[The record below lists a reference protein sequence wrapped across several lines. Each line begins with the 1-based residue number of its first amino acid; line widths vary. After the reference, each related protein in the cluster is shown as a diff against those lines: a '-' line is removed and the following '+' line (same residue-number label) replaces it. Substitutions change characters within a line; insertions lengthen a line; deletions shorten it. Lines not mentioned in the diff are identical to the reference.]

1 MFSQMLFIFMS
12 FIHPHSRGSHW
23 DERRGET
30 LVVVFWGP
38 FLSLSWSCFFFT
50 TGCSS
55 DYDCTH
61 HGRCRSGVC
70 RCDFYCPAESRK
82 VCTSNGKEF
91 DSECEVKK
99 HMCETKEW
107 IPFSTEECLRE
118 GSGSGASGGID
129 VVLEHRNSHGGGRLV
144 KTYFNAHKQHFFI

>member
-1 MFSQMLFIFMS
+1 MS
-12 FIHPHSRGSHW
+12 FIQDGPIEMR
-23 DERRGET
+23 DEVK
-30 LVVVFWGP
+30 LYLFFLQYFLCKVKVFGV
-38 FLSLSWSCFFFT
+38 FFT

-61 HGRCRSGVC
+61 HGQCRSGVC
-70 RCDFYCPAESRK
+70 RCDFYCPAENRK

-107 IPFSTEECLRE
+107 IPFTTGECLRE

-129 VVLEHRNSHGGGRLV
+129 VVIEHRNSHGGALTG
-144 KTYFNAHKQHFFI
+144 